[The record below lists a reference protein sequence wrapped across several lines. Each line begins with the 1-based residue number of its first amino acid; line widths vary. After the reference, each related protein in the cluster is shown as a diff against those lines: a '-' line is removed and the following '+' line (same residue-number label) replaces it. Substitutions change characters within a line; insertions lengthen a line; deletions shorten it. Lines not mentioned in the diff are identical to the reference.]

1 MYCGNTVANGFG
13 GVLAAG
19 VLSGLEGVGGLAGWR
34 YILPQ
39 SIFKIQ
45 S

>member
-1 MYCGNTVANGFG
+1 MYCGNIVANGFG

-19 VLSGLEGVGGLAGWR
+19 VLSGLEGAGGLAGWR
-34 YILPQ
+34 YILSQ
-39 SIFKIQ
+39 YIFKIQ